1 MAHIEGIRMA
11 TRVLLTAWNF
21 DPIALAFLAL
31 LLAGYLAAIGP
42 LRRRLG
48 EEPVAGRRVASFAA
62 GWALLALTVLSPLD
76 EIGRRYLFI
85 AHAAQLFILITFVA
99 PLLMLGVPE
108 WLTSRLLATEGV
120 RQATRSL
127 LFPVVAI
134 LAFNGLILIWHIPQY
149 FEPSLHDLRLH
160 DLQLL
165 CILLAG
171 VVDWWPLLT
180 PLDRDTRLASPMQ
193 ILYLGAESVPI
204 DLFGF
209 ISIFARAPFYETYAH
224 APRIFGIPALL
235 DQQLAGGIIAVP
247 NNTIDFILMSVAFFG
262 WVARMERAQM
272 EREAAEHEAELAE
285 LEAYTLAREA
295 ELGQADA
302 GH

>member
-1 MAHIEGIRMA
+1 MA

-21 DPIALAFLAL
+21 DPLAIAFLAL
-31 LLAGYLAAIGP
+31 LLAGYFAAVGP
-42 LRRRLG
+42 LRRRVG
-48 EEPVAGRRVASFAA
+48 EEPVRGRRIASFVA
-62 GWALLALTVLSPLD
+62 GWALLALAVLSPLD
-76 EIGRRYLFI
+76 AIGRQYLFV
-85 AHAAQLFILITFVA
+85 AHAAQLFIIITFVA

-108 WLTSRLLATEGV
+108 WLTSRLLAVEGI
-120 RQATRSL
+120 RRATRGL
-127 LFPVVAI
+127 LFPLIAI
-134 LAFNGLILIWHIPQY
+134 LAFNGLILIWHIPQFY
-149 FEPSLHDLRLH
+149 EPSLHDMRLH
-160 DLQLL
+160 NLQLFS
-165 CILLAG
+165 ILLAG
-171 VVDWWPLLT
+171 LVDWWPLLT
-180 PLDRDTRLASPMQ
+180 PLDRHTRLASPMQ

-209 ISIFARAPFYETYAH
+209 ISIFARAPFYETYAA

-262 WVARMERAQM
+262 WVARMERAQN
-272 EREAAEHEAELAE
+272 EREAAEHDAELAE

-295 ELGQADA
+295 ELGQADV